1 MKVFILIATLLA
13 VASAKP
19 LEVNDLIDVSHID
32 MLNARLMQFKSDLNS
47 FIEQVVSINGIPESA
62 TEEPVPYKAQTEEP
76 VPYKRFNAFTEE
88 VVPYEKAETM
98 TDAPE
103 PVPYKAQTE
112 EPVPYKRFNA
122 FTEEVVPYEK
132 AESMTDAP
140 EPSIQPAAQFQ
151 EAVPY

>member
-1 MKVFILIATLLA
+1 MKVFILIAALLA
-13 VASAKP
+13 VTSAKP
-19 LEVNDLIDVSHID
+19 LAVNNLIDVSHID
-32 MLNARLMQFKSDLNS
+32 MLNAQLMQFRSDFNS
-47 FIEQVVSINGIPESA
+47 FIGQVISVNGIPEAA
-62 TEEPVPYKAQTEEP
+62 TEEPSIQPAV
-76 VPYKRFNAFTEE
+76 TEE
-88 VVPYEKAETM
+88 VVPYEKADTM

-103 PVPYKAQTE
+103 PVPYKAITE

-140 EPSIQPAAQFQ
+140 EPSIQPAVQYQ